1 MFFHYLT
8 YIILISVV
16 KDLYI
21 QYIYIDIYVLYIYIQ
36 ILIVELVGILFKN
49 NFESNLKC
57 FFSIFGR
64 GKEQRTFAYM
74 YSMKKDKWTAHLV
87 PSLILSYNHM
97 DKHFI
102 E

>member
-1 MFFHYLT
+1 MFLHYLT
-8 YIILISVV
+8 YTILISVV

-36 ILIVELVGILFKN
+36 ILIVELVWILFKN

-64 GKEQRTFAYM
+64 DVERNNEHLRTY
-74 YSMKKDKWTAHLV
+74 
-87 PSLILSYNHM
+87 IL
-97 DKHFI
+97 
-102 E
+102 